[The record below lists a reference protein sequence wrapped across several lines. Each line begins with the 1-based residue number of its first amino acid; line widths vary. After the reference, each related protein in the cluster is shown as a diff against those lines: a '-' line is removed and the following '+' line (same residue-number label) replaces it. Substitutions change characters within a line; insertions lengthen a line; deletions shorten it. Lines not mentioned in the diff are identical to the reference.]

1 MRKFRTHSFF
11 HVVDVAL
18 AAMEKEINH
27 LLNFMLPHPS
37 HVMQKSR
44 QSAMGGKNRRPQPKQ
59 NCFRNHANETH
70 LF

>member
-44 QSAMGGKNRRPQPKQ
+44 QSAMGGEKPPTPT
-59 NCFRNHANETH
+59 ETK
-70 LF
+70 LLSKSC